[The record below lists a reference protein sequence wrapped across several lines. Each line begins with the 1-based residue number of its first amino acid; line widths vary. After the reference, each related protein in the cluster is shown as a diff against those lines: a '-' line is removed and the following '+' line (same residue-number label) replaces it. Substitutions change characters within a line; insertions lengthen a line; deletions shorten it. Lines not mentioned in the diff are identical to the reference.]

1 MSYPNEASTQT
12 IKDQHSSKEF
22 SQPETPNDMNNDQA
36 SRGSF
41 NTQTTDNL
49 QVIEHR
55 CIQWDNRQYNTSRSG
70 FRGGPT
76 DNKQTRS
83 ITPKWAL
90 YSYSNNARGGPP
102 SPYLTYI
109 TTETREYEKLRLSLV
124 IPKGRGAPHRKIQT
138 PLVHI
143 QTWQLS
149 ESGLVL
155 TVS

>member
-1 MSYPNEASTQT
+1 
-12 IKDQHSSKEF
+12 
-22 SQPETPNDMNNDQA
+22 MNNDQA

-55 CIQWDNRQYNTSRSG
+55 CIQWDNRQYGTSRSG

-83 ITPKWAL
+83 ITPQWAL

-124 IPKGRGAPHRKIQT
+124 IPKGTEVPHIEKSR
-138 PLVHI
+138 PLWYTYKLGNCQKVV
-143 QTWQLS
+143 WY
-149 ESGLVL
+149 
-155 TVS
+155 

>member
-55 CIQWDNRQYNTSRSG
+55 CIQWDNRQYGTSRSG
-70 FRGGPT
+70 FRGEPT

-83 ITPKWAL
+83 ITPQWAL

-102 SPYLTYI
+102 PYTSH
-109 TTETREYEKLRLSLV
+109 TSQQKPENMKN
-124 IPKGRGAPHRKIQT
+124 
-138 PLVHI
+138 
-143 QTWQLS
+143 
-149 ESGLVL
+149 SG
-155 TVS
+155 

>member
-55 CIQWDNRQYNTSRSG
+55 GIQWDNRQYNTSRSG
-70 FRGGPT
+70 FREGGDLRT
-76 DNKQTRS
+76 TNKPGQLLLNGLSTV
-83 ITPKWAL
+83 IQIML
-90 YSYSNNARGGPP
+90 GVVPP
-102 SPYLTYI
+102 
-109 TTETREYEKLRLSLV
+109 
-124 IPKGRGAPHRKIQT
+124 PHTSHTSQQK
-138 PLVHI
+138 P
-143 QTWQLS
+143 
-149 ESGLVL
+149 ENMKNSG
-155 TVS
+155 

>member
-1 MSYPNEASTQT
+1 
-12 IKDQHSSKEF
+12 
-22 SQPETPNDMNNDQA
+22 MNNDQA

-55 CIQWDNRQYNTSRSG
+55 GIQWDNRQYNTSRSG
-70 FRGGPT
+70 FRVGGPT

-102 SPYLTYI
+102 YTSHTSQQKP
-109 TTETREYEKLRLSLV
+109 ENMKN
-124 IPKGRGAPHRKIQT
+124 
-138 PLVHI
+138 
-143 QTWQLS
+143 
-149 ESGLVL
+149 SG
-155 TVS
+155 